1 MIMKN
6 VKSLFFLL
14 SFCMILLSCTDKKPV
29 SQAQESSVQQE
40 DSVFVKKVDSVK
52 VAKKTPI
59 TYKILVPFNYR
70 LCNPDTIINQNW
82 VELYK
87 EGNDYYVGKARYSIE
102 MREDACSSTIPTY
115 LSEKRNTILF
125 VNQLPIK
132 KGKVKVADVVFSDS
146 TYLEPGSVRNF
157 TFAGKHYKLTA
168 TAQGESILKNYTLLL
183 NGERIVR
190 EARVDA
196 ASFALLF
203 AGDLD
208 GDGKLDLVLS
218 LPTDY
223 EELRVALFLSSCAFP
238 GLQMG
243 KAAEI
248 EDDFS
253 C

>member
-1 MIMKN
+1 MLKYCSNI
-6 VKSLFFLL
+6 L
-14 SFCMILLSCTDKKPV
+14 SRKAKYDIVC
-29 SQAQESSVQQE
+29 QSV
-40 DSVFVKKVDSVK
+40 
-52 VAKKTPI
+52 A
-59 TYKILVPFNYR
+59 N
-70 LCNPDTIINQNW
+70 
-82 VELYK
+82 K
-87 EGNDYYVGKARYSIE
+87 EGE
-102 MREDACSSTIPTY
+102 
-115 LSEKRNTILF
+115 
-125 VNQLPIK
+125 
-132 KGKVKVADVVFSDS
+132 VKIADIAFSDS
-146 TYLEPGSVRNF
+146 TYLEPGSVKNF
-157 TFAGKHYKLTA
+157 TFAGKHYKLEA
-168 TAQGESILKNYTLLL
+168 KAQGESQLKNYTLLL

-223 EELRVALFLSSCAFP
+223 EELRVALFLSSCAPP

-243 KAAEI
+243 KVAEI

>member
-40 DSVFVKKVDSVK
+40 DSVSVKKVDSVK

-70 LCNPDTIINQNW
+70 LCNPDTIINRNW

-87 EGNDYYVGKARYSIE
+87 DGKDYYVGKARYAIE
-102 MREDACSSTIPTY
+102 RREDMCSSTIPTY
-115 LSEKRNTILF
+115 LAEKRNTILF

-132 KGKVKVADVVFSDS
+132 KGKVKIADIAFSDS

-157 TFAGKHYKLTA
+157 TFAGKHYKLEA
-168 TAQGESILKNYTLLL
+168 KAQGESQLKNYTLLL

-223 EELRVALFLSSCAFP
+223 EELRVALFLSSCAPP

-243 KAAEI
+243 KVAEI

>member
-40 DSVFVKKVDSVK
+40 DSVSVKKVDSVK
-52 VAKKTPI
+52 VAKKTPM

-87 EGNDYYVGKARYSIE
+87 DGKDYYVGKARYGIE

-168 TAQGESILKNYTLLL
+168 TAQGESRLKNYTLLL

-223 EELRVALFLSSCAFP
+223 EELRVALFLSSCAPP